1 MRAASTFRLGP
12 WLTSLFQV
20 FRTRDDHAGFS
31 TTLAIYIARQFML
44 STLSMVLALTGLVSL
59 FDFIDLLRRAATR
72 PNVPASL
79 VVKIAALHVPYYVI
93 YVLPFGILLG
103 GIVCF
108 SRLTRSSELIV
119 ARAAGISAW
128 QFLASPLACAL
139 LTGLLTTTG
148 ISALSSDMFR
158 SAEMLDQTYLRTG
171 GGPLTLNGGALW
183 LRQADDG
190 LVPHGV
196 AILHAQDVH
205 LVSGELKVSG
215 VSIFRLDDHDRL
227 IVRVEAPSGALGNH
241 QWILHGTSLLHPDHL
256 PQQIGDMTLPSDL
269 TVGRVQESF
278 ASPDTL
284 SVFALPGF
292 INLLERSG
300 FPSIRHRLHF
310 QSLLALPILAGTM
323 ALVSAGFSMRPTRR
337 GGVARMLGSGIAAGF
352 ALFTISKVAEQFG
365 ESGALPPVLAAWAPT
380 GAGLCLAVALLLHM
394 EDG

>member
-1 MRAASTFRLGP
+1 MRAASTFRPGP

>member
-1 MRAASTFRLGP
+1 MRAIPSPRLGP
-12 WLTSLFQV
+12 WLTSLFQAIS
-20 FRTRDDHAGFS
+20 TRDEHAGFS

-79 VVKIAALHVPYYVI
+79 IVKIAALHVPYYVI

-148 ISALSSDMFR
+148 ISALSSTMFR

-183 LRQADDG
+183 LRQSDDG

-205 LVSGELKVSG
+205 LIDGALKVSG
-215 VSIFRLDDHDRL
+215 VSIFRLDDRDRL
-227 IVRVEAPSGALGNH
+227 ILRVEAPQGTLGDH
-241 QWILHGTSLLHPDHL
+241 RWILHGTSVLHPDHL

-292 INLLERSG
+292 ISLLERSG

>member
-1 MRAASTFRLGP
+1 
-12 WLTSLFQV
+12 
-20 FRTRDDHAGFS
+20 
-31 TTLAIYIARQFML
+31 ML

-205 LVSGELKVSG
+205 LVDGELKVSG

-227 IVRVEAPSGALGNH
+227 IVRVEAPSGSLGNH